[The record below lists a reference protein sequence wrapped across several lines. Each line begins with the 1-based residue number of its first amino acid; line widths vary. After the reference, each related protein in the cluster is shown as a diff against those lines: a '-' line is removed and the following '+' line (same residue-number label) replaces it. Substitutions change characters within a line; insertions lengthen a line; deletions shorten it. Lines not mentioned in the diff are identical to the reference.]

1 MISIPKKFNKM
12 SKEEQESWLV
22 ERLMEMQKVER
33 KLRRMLA
40 TVRGGQKIQVK
51 LDERP
56 DEMVLK
62 ETA

>member
-1 MISIPKKFNKM
+1 M